1 MGTSLIVNTDGG
13 HEKIASSSNDNV
25 PGPGTYTAKNT

>member
-13 HEKIASSSNDNV
+13 HEKVAPSLDLDV
-25 PGPGTYTAKNT
+25 PGPGTY